1 MQSESKMSAEL
12 NNAKYV
18 SFTSYKKDGTTVSL
32 PVWVVPFEGGYA
44 FTTDPDAFKV
54 KRVRRD
60 ARVSLAVCS
69 IKGKVSPDATT
80 YSGAAVILEGKDGD
94 RVARAIQKKYRIGY
108 TLITLNA
115 RLNRLRG
122 KESRAAETAIKVMLS
137 E

>member
-1 MQSESKMSAEL
+1 
-12 NNAKYV
+12 
-18 SFTSYKKDGTTVSL
+18 
-32 PVWVVPFEGGYA
+32 
-44 FTTDPDAFKV
+44 
-54 KRVRRD
+54 VRRD
-60 ARVSLAVCS
+60 ARVSLAECS
-69 IKGKVSPDATT
+69 FKGKVSPDAVT
-80 YSGAAVILEGKDGD
+80 YDGAAVILEGEDGN

>member
-12 NNAKYV
+12 DNAKYV
-18 SFTSYKKDGTTVSL
+18 SFTSYKKDGSTVSL

-69 IKGKVSPDATT
+69 IRGKVSPDATT
-80 YSGAAVILEGKDGD
+80 YRGAAVILEGKDGD